1 MDDISGDNAGAPETD
16 ADGFGTGRELALL
29 GEVAYFLVDRFWNF
43 IKPGITLQ
51 HQPHV
56 SVTLQEAGDRTQR
69 AGAHQVVV
77 THEEAELA
85 SGVLYQAAEIAIVAK
100 IGFVLEVAQR
110 TGISCG
116 VVARDGG
123 NLISLAGQ
131 VFANDDFEISAVL
144 GVDGVEQR
152 R

>member
-1 MDDISGDNAGAPETD
+1 MDQDAGSENCASRGKDDSGEVHLVVQRPVKLIRGNRERALPMDDISGDNAGAPETD

-43 IKPGITLQ
+43 IEPGITLQ

-77 THEEAELA
+77 AHEEAELA
-85 SGVLYQAAEIAIVAK
+85 SGFLYQAADIAIVAK
-100 IGFVLEVAQR
+100 IGFVLE
-110 TGISCG
+110 
-116 VVARDGG
+116 
-123 NLISLAGQ
+123 
-131 VFANDDFEISAVL
+131 
-144 GVDGVEQR
+144 
-152 R
+152 